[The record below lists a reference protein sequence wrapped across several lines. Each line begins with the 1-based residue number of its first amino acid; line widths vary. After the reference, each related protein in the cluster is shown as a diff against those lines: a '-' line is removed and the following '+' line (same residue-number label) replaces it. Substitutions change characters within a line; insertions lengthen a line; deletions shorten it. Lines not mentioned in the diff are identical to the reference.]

1 MKRIVWLFV
10 SVVLTISVYAG
21 DKTNKT
27 LTIDDIFPSD
37 RVLEVKITVDPK
49 DWDTIR
55 KQSQDFETA
64 LADRRQYH
72 PIDSP
77 YTYAE
82 ATVSINGV
90 VFPRVGVRKKGFL
103 VHSIPIVHLLKSNST
118 MCIKQVRLID

>member
-1 MKRIVWLFV
+1 MKRIVWLLV
-10 SVVLTISVYAG
+10 SVVLAISVYAG

-27 LTIDDIFPSD
+27 LTIDDMFPSD

-72 PIDSP
+72 LS
-77 YTYAE
+77 
-82 ATVSINGV
+82 
-90 VFPRVGVRKKGFL
+90 
-103 VHSIPIVHLLKSNST
+103 
-118 MCIKQVRLID
+118 LIHI